1 MKVIAA
7 LSACAF
13 FVCAL
18 TLPVCTETSWA
29 AEPAKCS
36 PLPTNDEIRRMSYS
50 ELYKWWKLSERASD
64 LEAYAAATK
73 QPITSCMVELSRK
86 GIYFEQELKYR

>member
-1 MKVIAA
+1 
-7 LSACAF
+7 
-13 FVCAL
+13 
-18 TLPVCTETSWA
+18 
-29 AEPAKCS
+29 
-36 PLPTNDEIRRMSYS
+36 MSYS